1 VKEGILLTISWRG
14 TKEMETETMEKT
26 KEEQI
31 EEARKRLKQAEIGGY
46 YIQAFIAK
54 IELRELL

>member
-1 VKEGILLTISWRG
+1 MLTISWRG